1 MGTNYSPRIVT
12 DGLVLCLDAG
22 DIKSYSGSG
31 ATWND
36 RSGNEADATLYHS
49 PTFTTNNGGS
59 LNFDGGND
67 YGKTS
72 STTILNSSAYTKIA
86 WFRPQGIAR
95 NIISGGGS
103 SQHAFWMGAT
113 NHTLS
118 AGHNGSWYIVN
129 YRPNPSGDMVDEWWC
144 GAVTFNT
151 TTGWVLYMNGEQVD
165 TATSDTTANT
175 GDGIIRIAAYDD
187 GNNFFHGAINIVQ
200 VYNRVLTADEIL
212 QNFNAQ
218 KGRFD
223 LT

>member
-1 MGTNYSPRIVT
+1 MSASANPDIVD

-22 DIKSYSGSG
+22 DPKSYAGSG

-36 RSGNEADATLYHS
+36 RSGNEGDATLYNS

-59 LNFDGGND
+59 LNFDGGNNW
-67 YGKTS
+67 GKTS

-86 WFRPQGIAR
+86 WFRPQGITR

-103 SQHAFWMGAT
+103 SQHAFWMGNT
-113 NHTLS
+113 NHTLY
-118 AGHNGSWYIVN
+118 AGHNGSWYIVS
-129 YRPNPSGDMVDEWWC
+129 YRPNASGDMVDEWWC
-144 GAVTFNT
+144 GAVTFNS
-151 TTGWVLYMNGEQVD
+151 TTGWVLYMNGIQVD
-165 TATSDTTANT
+165 TNSSTTTNT
-175 GDGIIRIAAYDD
+175 GNGIIRIGAYNDAD
-187 GNNFFHGAINIVQ
+187 NLFNGDINIVQ